1 MPYIYILVELRTLQF
16 ISYYVRLVANRQCYL
31 STAHAEPVLCDD
43 SRPRLRAYFAR
54 AQSRCVI
61 VIVCIELLF
70 N

>member
-1 MPYIYILVELRTLQF
+1 MLQF
-16 ISYYVRLVANRQCYL
+16 ISYYVRLVENRQCFV
-31 STAHAEPVLCDD
+31 STVDAEPVLCDD

-54 AQSRCVI
+54 ATARVI